1 MVKPGNEHEQQV
13 EKPEKLDKVEAEPR
27 RSERQSGGRAAKD
40 TENPFEAAVKNFNR
54 AAEVIGLA
62 DNVREQMRLPER
74 ELTVHF
80 PVEMRDGSFR
90 MFTGYRVQHSTTR
103 GPAKGGIRYHPA
115 VTLDEVRALAS
126 WMTWKCALIDIPFG
140 GAKGGVVCD
149 PRTMTVGELENLT
162 RRYTSEIMQMIGPQR
177 DIPAPDVYTNAQT
190 MAWIMDTY
198 SMAKGYNVPGVVTGK
213 PLSIGGSKGREEA
226 TARGCVVAIA
236 EAASLLGKELS
247 GATVAVQGFGNAG
260 SIAARFLHDEYD
272 CRIIAVS
279 DSRGAILNRSGL
291 DPHRL
296 LIHKRETGSVV
307 GYPDA
312 DSIDPGDVLTV
323 DCTILIPAALEN
335 AITLRNADQVKA
347 KIIAEA
353 ANGPTT
359 PEANQVLAGNG
370 RLVLPDILANAG
382 GVTVSYF
389 EWVQNNTG
397 YYWDEKEVGERLYTK
412 MVRAVREVF
421 STAQKFQVDMRCA
434 AYVVA
439 AQRVAE
445 AFSVR
450 GIYP

>member
-1 MVKPGNEHEQQV
+1 
-13 EKPEKLDKVEAEPR
+13 
-27 RSERQSGGRAAKD
+27 
-40 TENPFEAAVKNFNR
+40 
-54 AAEVIGLA
+54 
-62 DNVREQMRLPER
+62 
-74 ELTVHF
+74 
-80 PVEMRDGSFR
+80 
-90 MFTGYRVQHSTTR
+90 
-103 GPAKGGIRYHPA
+103 
-115 VTLDEVRALAS
+115 
-126 WMTWKCALIDIPFG
+126 
-140 GAKGGVVCD
+140 
-149 PRTMTVGELENLT
+149 
-162 RRYTSEIMQMIGPQR
+162 
-177 DIPAPDVYTNAQT
+177 
-190 MAWIMDTY
+190 
-198 SMAKGYNVPGVVTGK
+198 
-213 PLSIGGSKGREEA
+213 
-226 TARGCVVAIA
+226 
-236 EAASLLGKELS
+236 
-247 GATVAVQGFGNAG
+247 
-260 SIAARFLHDEYD
+260 D

-397 YYWDEKEVGERLYTK
+397 YYWDEKEVGERLYAK

-445 AFSVR
+445 AFCVR